1 MPPDRPS
8 IIELAPTAR
17 RKVALLCGLAGCI
30 ALALLIALLSGP
42 LPTRQQECEK
52 HCAASG
58 KRGQIVYT
66 GKDPGQVRLTRD
78 NSACRCL

>member
-1 MPPDRPS
+1 MPPEHTS
-8 IIELAPTAR
+8 IIELAPAAR
-17 RKVALLCGLAGCI
+17 HKVALLFGLVGCI
-30 ALALLIALLSGP
+30 ALALLIGFLSSP